1 MTQPSRASSVCRQL
15 ARLVPVWGVAVALGG
30 CAVTGPE
37 PVEAEGPPARE
48 TVLALTASGELLRFN
63 AGQPRQVQS
72 SVSVKGLRPG
82 DSLVGIDFRVAKG
95 VLFAVGRM
103 GQVYTL
109 DSATGQ
115 LTAVGSGTPPLALQG
130 QRFGVDFNPA
140 LDRIRV
146 VSDTGQNLRFHP
158 DTGAQIDF
166 DPATPGPQADPDLGF
181 APGDAQQG
189 HRPQVVS
196 AAYTYNTR
204 DEKLTTN
211 YVLDARLG
219 TLAMQGS
226 REGALPVE
234 SPNLGVLRTVGLLG
248 TGPLTDAS
256 FDISDVRNTALAA
269 VRTPQHPRTR
279 LFRLD
284 LATGQATPVGT
295 VGQGQPL
302 VGMAI
307 EP

>member
-1 MTQPSRASSVCRQL
+1 MTHASRVSSVRRQL
-15 ARLVPVWGVAVALGG
+15 ARLVPVCGAALALGG
-30 CAVTGPE
+30 CAVTGTE
-37 PVEAEGPPARE
+37 PAEAEGPPARE

-63 AGQPRQVQS
+63 AGQPRRVQS
-72 SVSVKGLRPG
+72 SVPVKGLRPG

-109 DSATGQ
+109 DSASGQ
-115 LTAVGSGTPPLALQG
+115 LTAVGSGTPSVALLG

-166 DPATPGPQADPDLGF
+166 DPATPGPQADPDLRF

-226 REGALPVE
+226 LEGAMPVE
-234 SPNLGVLRTVGLLG
+234 SPNLGVLRTVGPLG

-256 FDISDVRNTALAA
+256 FDISDVRNTALAV
-269 VRTPQHPRTR
+269 VRTPQHPRAR

-284 LATGQATPVGT
+284 LATGQATAVGT

-302 VGMAI
+302 IGMAI